1 MDIELRIL
9 ILEDVPADAELM
21 ERELNEAGI
30 KSISRRV
37 VTEDDFVR
45 AIEEFGPNMIF
56 TDYTLPAFD
65 GLSALN
71 IAKEKCP
78 DIPLIFVTGTMGE
91 DTAIET
97 LKKGATDYVLKGKLS
112 RLVPAVKRA
121 LEEATEKRRRKEAEE
136 ALRGERQTFLD
147 ILEAMSAYVVLL
159 TPQHRVTFA
168 NRSFRERF
176 GEPCGKI
183 CYEYLFNRNEP
194 CEMCKTY
201 KVLETMEPIEW
212 EWTGPDGHIYYI
224 YDFPITDADGSA
236 IILEMGIDITDR
248 KRAEG
253 ELRQKVDELERFR
266 SATVQREFR
275 VRELKDRVRELEKKL
290 EEADRSS
297 R

>member
-1 MDIELRIL
+1 
-9 ILEDVPADAELM
+9 
-21 ERELNEAGI
+21 
-30 KSISRRV
+30 
-37 VTEDDFVR
+37 
-45 AIEEFGPNMIF
+45 
-56 TDYTLPAFD
+56 
-65 GLSALN
+65 
-71 IAKEKCP
+71 
-78 DIPLIFVTGTMGE
+78 
-91 DTAIET
+91 
-97 LKKGATDYVLKGKLS
+97 
-112 RLVPAVKRA
+112 
-121 LEEATEKRRRKEAEE
+121 
-136 ALRGERQTFLD
+136 
-147 ILEAMSAYVVLL
+147 
-159 TPQHRVTFA
+159 
-168 NRSFRERF
+168 
-176 GEPCGKI
+176 
-183 CYEYLFNRNEP
+183 
-194 CEMCKTY
+194 MCKTY